1 MKECLFCKII
11 KRKIPAEMV
20 YEDKKLIAIKDIHPQ
35 APVHLL
41 IIPKKHIPTLLD
53 LNNKDK
59 ELIGHIYLVADRLA
73 KERSTAQC
81 GFRVVANC
89 GPDSGQ
95 EVFHIHF
102 HLLGGR
108 RLGWP
113 PG

>member
-1 MKECLFCKII
+1 MQECLFCKII
-11 KRKIPAEMV
+11 KGEIASEICYRD
-20 YEDKKLIAIKDIHPQ
+20 DKVIALKDIKPQ

-41 IIPKKHIPTLLD
+41 IIPKKHISTLLE
-53 LNNKDK
+53 LREEDK
-59 ELIGHIYLVADRLA
+59 ELVGHIYSVANQLA
-73 KERSTAQC
+73 KRESLARS

-102 HLLGGR
+102 HLLAGR
-108 RLGWP
+108 KFAWP